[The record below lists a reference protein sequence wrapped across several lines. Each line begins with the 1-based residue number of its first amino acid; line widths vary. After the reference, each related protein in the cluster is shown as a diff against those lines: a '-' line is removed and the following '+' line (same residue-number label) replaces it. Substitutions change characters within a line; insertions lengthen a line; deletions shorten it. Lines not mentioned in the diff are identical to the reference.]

1 LFYKL
6 QMLNYTEIQ
15 LISVI
20 QYVLGVNTRYYRQIP
35 ISMLFS
41 IEYLR
46 QKFEL
51 QGIEVVI
58 ILSKT
63 LTFQFKMKYCSI
75 M

>member
-1 LFYKL
+1 MFYKL

>member
-1 LFYKL
+1 
-6 QMLNYTEIQ
+6 MLNYTEIQ

-20 QYVLGVNTRYYRQIP
+20 QYVLGVNTRDYRQIP

-51 QGIEVVI
+51 QGIELVI

>member
-1 LFYKL
+1 
-6 QMLNYTEIQ
+6 MLNYTEIQ

>member
-1 LFYKL
+1 MIL
-6 QMLNYTEIQ
+6 
-15 LISVI
+15 VI
-20 QYVLGVNTRYYRQIP
+20 YP
-35 ISMLFS
+35 FSMLFS

-51 QGIEVVI
+51 QGIELVI

-63 LTFQFKMKYCSI
+63 LTIQFKMKYCSI